1 MKHTLT
7 VTIKQKPILSL
18 VYRIHLTL
26 LVKPKLE
33 FQNTIKQELEE
44 NPFLEEVLTIDPKIE
59 YEPVVKDLTSR
70 YYDEEDEE
78 KIRSNR
84 LVYKPTLM
92 DILETQ
98 IDLEFEGIEREI
110 AYEIVGNLDEKGL
123 FKLPLEEIAKKLNVS
138 VEKVEEVRKRLR
150 YLEPTGIASRS
161 IEEALLVQYEDKY
174 GKDELAKKIIKED
187 LPHIATK
194 GKEYLYEKY
203 KDVDKEKIDKILF
216 HIKTLNPYPTINF
229 SSEIQ
234 QYVEPDVYIY
244 DKGDSF
250 EIVVNETGIPEIKL
264 INPYKRLFSNKNL
277 SPQAKEFL
285 MEKLNKAKGII
296 EAIHQRKENLLK
308 ITKAIV
314 KKQEEF
320 LRKGKEFL
328 KPLTLKDIAQE
339 VGLHES
345 TISRTVN
352 SKYALT
358 PQGLLPLKAFF
369 STKLQTSSGD
379 VSTEKVKYMI
389 QELIENE
396 DKKKPLSDQ
405 AIVNILKE
413 KGIKIA
419 RRTVTKY
426 REELG
431 IPDSRTRRIKV

>member
-7 VTIKQKPILSL
+7 VSIKQKPILSL

-33 FQNTIKQELEE
+33 FQNTIRQELEE
-44 NPFLEEVLTIDPKIE
+44 NPFLEEVLTIEPEVE
-59 YEPVVKDLTSR
+59 YEPVIKDLTSR

-92 DILETQ
+92 DVLESQ
-98 IDLEFEGIEREI
+98 IDLEFDGLDREI

-123 FKLPLEEIAKKLNVS
+123 FTSSLEEIAHKFNVS
-138 VEKVEEVRKRLR
+138 VEKVEEIRKKLR
-150 YLEPTGIASRS
+150 TLEPTGIASKTL
-161 IEEALLVQYEDKY
+161 EEALIVQYQERY
-174 GKDELAKKIIKED
+174 GRNYLAEKIIKED
-187 LPHIATK
+187 LKEYALK
-194 GKEYLYEKY
+194 GIEYLYTKY
-203 KDVDKEKIDKILF
+203 KSIPKEHIDEVVF
-216 HIKTLNPYPTINF
+216 NIKTLNPYPTVNF

-234 QYVEPDVYIY
+234 QYIEPDVYIY

-250 EIVVNETGIPEIKL
+250 EIVVNESGIPELKL
-264 INPYKRLFSNKNL
+264 TNPYRRLLSSKNL
-277 SPQAKEFL
+277 SPETKEFL
-285 MEKLNKAKGII
+285 TDKLTRAKGII
-296 EAIHQRKENLLK
+296 EAIQQRKENLYK

-314 KKQEEF
+314 EKQEEF
-320 LRKGKEFL
+320 LRKGKEYL

-369 STKLQTSSGD
+369 SAKLQTTSGD

-396 DKKKPLSDQ
+396 DKRKPLSDQ
-405 AIVNILKE
+405 AIVNILKD

-431 IPDSRTRRIKV
+431 IPDSRTRRIKG